1 MRFVINQKLL
11 SIAGK
16 YFIKDE
22 LGNDAFVVK
31 GNFSLPRKYRV
42 YDMQNNEIVR
52 IKKRMFRLLP
62 RFDYYKGDT
71 MVCYAKRK
79 FSFKPKYE
87 FFAFNYKVV
96 RDGVVIASVYKAV
109 TFMRDSYVV
118 DVFDA
123 ANIPLVLAIA
133 VMFDH
138 VHHRGNSGIIGQ

>member
-1 MRFVINQKLL
+1 
-11 SIAGK
+11 
-16 YFIKDE
+16 
-22 LGNDAFVVK
+22 
-31 GNFSLPRKYRV
+31 
-42 YDMQNNEIVR
+42 MQNNEIVR

-87 FFAFNYKVV
+87 FFGIDVQIEGSFFAFNYKVV

-109 TFMRDSYVV
+109 MFMRDSYVV